1 MLVENDPFVG
11 GEMSK
16 MLPERHRTFDE
27 NFFDN
32 LELSSGKRVDKAP
45 GTGSDSTQS
54 RVGPS
59 TSKEVGALKEE
70 TKRKKKRTQKA
81 EPTEQSADAI

>member
-54 RVGPS
+54 RVGPGYNGIACLGGVYFVVERLGS
-59 TSKEVGALKEE
+59 
-70 TKRKKKRTQKA
+70 
-81 EPTEQSADAI
+81 P